1 MTMMEPVPSP
11 IVLSEVGRLADASR
25 LRRIRARAE
34 RPGRVIRRHFLIAL
48 SFSLVAVWLLLDQT
62 DLHIDPW
69 RADNLPFY
77 VAGMAALVLRIGW
90 GGRSRRRP
98 VSAAARTAAEFSEY
112 AALFTLVSLM
122 GAAASYPVAAL
133 THGYADAAL
142 QDIDELLGFDWLACY
157 RLVASHPVLQV
168 LGTIAYRSIYVTPAM
183 ILWSAARRGDRQ
195 QAYRFLVGFWLAAV
209 ITLVLFSLMP
219 AVGPFSYLWHQP
231 VDYMPESE
239 LWQQGLIPAL
249 RERSVHLVDLGHL
262 RGIVS
267 APSFHTAAA
276 VLYIAAAWPIRALR
290 WPVLALNLA
299 MLLSTPVE
307 GTHYLIDMVLGA
319 GVAVMALLVVAVYC
333 RQLERAVGI

>member
-1 MTMMEPVPSP
+1 MTMMEPVLSPSA
-11 IVLSEVGRLADASR
+11 LSEAGRLVDAPR
-25 LRRIRARAE
+25 LRRREADAE
-34 RPGRVIRRHFLIAL
+34 RPGRAIRRHFLIAL
-48 SFSLVAVWLLLDQT
+48 GFSLAAVWLLLDRA

-77 VAGMAALVLRIGW
+77 AAGMAALVLRIGW
-90 GGRSRRRP
+90 GGRSPRRP
-98 VSAAARTAAEFSEY
+98 PSTAAEFSEY

-142 QDIDELLGFDWLACY
+142 QDIDEVLGFDWLACY
-157 RLVASHPVLQV
+157 RLVAAHPVLQV

-183 ILWSAARRGDRQ
+183 ILWAAARRGDRQ
-195 QAYRFLVGFWLAAV
+195 QAYRFLAGFWLAAV

-231 VDYMPESE
+231 VAYMPESE
-239 LWQQGLIPAL
+239 LWQQGLIPTL

-276 VLYIAAAWPIRALR
+276 VLYIATAWPVRGLR

-299 MLLSTPVE
+299 MLFSTPVE

-319 GVAVMALLVVAVYC
+319 GVAVTALLVVAGYC
-333 RQLERAVGI
+333 RRLERQPGI